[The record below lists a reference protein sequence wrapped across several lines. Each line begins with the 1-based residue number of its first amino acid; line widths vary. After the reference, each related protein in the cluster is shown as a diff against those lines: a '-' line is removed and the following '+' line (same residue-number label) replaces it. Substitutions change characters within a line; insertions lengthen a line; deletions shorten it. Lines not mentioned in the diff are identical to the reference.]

1 MMKRT
6 KLSLENLLDQVTG
19 CHEREAVLGELLLLR
34 SKRRYRCSS
43 AAILAYNMMLELYS
57 EGSSDK
63 ANVERIGAGLE
74 MAAAELRQLS
84 QRLRW
89 LGR

>member
-1 MMKRT
+1 MMTRLST
-6 KLSLENLLDQVTG
+6 LSLEHLLDQVSG
-19 CHEREAVLGELLLLR
+19 CYEREAVLGELLLLR

-74 MAAAELRQLS
+74 MAAAELKQLS
-84 QRLRW
+84 LRLKNT
-89 LGR
+89 